1 MNYQKTERDKSDDYW
16 RALAS
21 VKLIKTV
28 CYNTCQSTGPR
39 FKPWSGSQID
49 TNLSILEILLRF
61 FRNCICR
68 YDLAAIDLSLVAL
81 NINFIHHSF
90 SIRFVNTANAV

>member
-21 VKLIKTV
+21 VKLIKTI

-49 TNLSILEILLRF
+49 TNL
-61 FRNCICR
+61 
-68 YDLAAIDLSLVAL
+68 
-81 NINFIHHSF
+81 
-90 SIRFVNTANAV
+90 